1 MLLLLLL
8 FIVVVAL
15 VVEEEKVLFPA
26 SNTRPKCATRLDVL
40 SLLVFSSRE
49 NDARPPLPSS
59 SSLLLLLLLLLRM
72 ASSEDAKKGRLVPI
86 ASLPLPLAA
95 EPEKSVDVK
104 KEEHKDGADQTL
116 FLEDDQSAEENAAT
130 ARRWERI
137 IVRVFLLCSFV
148 FPKKNFSTSV
158 NYCMKRAT
166 TPRVCQKKKEKER
179 KKYLR
184 VRNFLCPSSLFA
196 LSLSQSHPGR
206 TRRERVCVCACVRE
220 RERERER
227 RKKEGSRSNE
237 KRRKVARAR
246 THALSISP
254 SVLRYICARRKCRL
268 RRWKLHRQQRRT
280 TSKRGT
286 RVV

>member
-1 MLLLLLL
+1 MPPSVAEPCVFSVRVSAEGAAAFPLLPFANCKGFVPELKNILRILLVILLLLLL

-59 SSLLLLLLLLLRM
+59 SSLLLRM

-116 FLEDDQSAEENAAT
+116 FLEDDQSAEENAPT

-137 IVRVFLLCSFV
+137 IVRVFLF
-148 FPKKNFSTSV
+148 
-158 NYCMKRAT
+158 
-166 TPRVCQKKKEKER
+166 
-179 KKYLR
+179 
-184 VRNFLCPSSLFA
+184 
-196 LSLSQSHPGR
+196 
-206 TRRERVCVCACVRE
+206 CVR
-220 RERERER
+220 
-227 RKKEGSRSNE
+227 SFF
-237 KRRKVARAR
+237 
-246 THALSISP
+246 
-254 SVLRYICARRKCRL
+254 
-268 RRWKLHRQQRRT
+268 QRRILVLD
-280 TSKRGT
+280 SYE
-286 RVV
+286 

>member
-1 MLLLLLL
+1 MPPSVAEPCVFSVRVSAEGAAAFPLPPFANCKGFVPELKNILRILLVILLLLLL

-26 SNTRPKCATRLDVL
+26 SNPRPKCATRLDVL

-59 SSLLLLLLLLLRM
+59 SSLLLRM

-104 KEEHKDGADQTL
+104 KEERKDGADQTL

-137 IVRVFLLCSFV
+137 IVRVFLF
-148 FPKKNFSTSV
+148 
-158 NYCMKRAT
+158 
-166 TPRVCQKKKEKER
+166 
-179 KKYLR
+179 
-184 VRNFLCPSSLFA
+184 
-196 LSLSQSHPGR
+196 
-206 TRRERVCVCACVRE
+206 CVR
-220 RERERER
+220 
-227 RKKEGSRSNE
+227 SFF
-237 KRRKVARAR
+237 
-246 THALSISP
+246 
-254 SVLRYICARRKCRL
+254 
-268 RRWKLHRQQRRT
+268 QRRILVLD
-280 TSKRGT
+280 SYE
-286 RVV
+286 

>member
-1 MLLLLLL
+1 MPPSVAEPCVFSVRVSAEGAAAFPLPPFANCKGFVPELKNILRILLVILLLLLL

-26 SNTRPKCATRLDVL
+26 SNPRPKCATRLDVL

-59 SSLLLLLLLLLRM
+59 SSLLLRM

-137 IVRVFLLCSFV
+137 IVRVFLLRSFV
-148 FPKKNFSTSV
+148 FPKKNFSTRTSL
-158 NYCMKRAT
+158 NYYYCMNEESNDT
-166 TPRVCQKKKEKER
+166 TPKRV
-179 KKYLR
+179 
-184 VRNFLCPSSLFA
+184 
-196 LSLSQSHPGR
+196 
-206 TRRERVCVCACVRE
+206 
-220 RERERER
+220 
-227 RKKEGSRSNE
+227 
-237 KRRKVARAR
+237 
-246 THALSISP
+246 
-254 SVLRYICARRKCRL
+254 
-268 RRWKLHRQQRRT
+268 
-280 TSKRGT
+280 
-286 RVV
+286 

>member
-1 MLLLLLL
+1 MFSVRVSAEGAAAFPLPPFANCKGFVPELKNILRILLVILLLLLL

-26 SNTRPKCATRLDVL
+26 SNPRPKCATRLDVL

-59 SSLLLLLLLLLRM
+59 SSLLLRM

-116 FLEDDQSAEENAAT
+116 FLEDDQSAEENAPT

-137 IVRVFLLCSFV
+137 IVRVFLF
-148 FPKKNFSTSV
+148 
-158 NYCMKRAT
+158 
-166 TPRVCQKKKEKER
+166 
-179 KKYLR
+179 
-184 VRNFLCPSSLFA
+184 
-196 LSLSQSHPGR
+196 
-206 TRRERVCVCACVRE
+206 CVR
-220 RERERER
+220 
-227 RKKEGSRSNE
+227 SFF
-237 KRRKVARAR
+237 
-246 THALSISP
+246 
-254 SVLRYICARRKCRL
+254 
-268 RRWKLHRQQRRT
+268 QRRILVLD
-280 TSKRGT
+280 SYE
-286 RVV
+286 

>member
-1 MLLLLLL
+1 MPPSVAEPCVFSVRVSAEGAAAFPLLPFANCKGFVPELKNILRILLVLLLLLLLLLL

-59 SSLLLLLLLLLRM
+59 SSLLLLLLLLRM

-137 IVRVFLLCSFV
+137 IVRVFLLRSFV
-148 FPKKNFSTSV
+148 FPKKNFS
-158 NYCMKRAT
+158 
-166 TPRVCQKKKEKER
+166 P
-179 KKYLR
+179 
-184 VRNFLCPSSLFA
+184 
-196 LSLSQSHPGR
+196 
-206 TRRERVCVCACVRE
+206 
-220 RERERER
+220 
-227 RKKEGSRSNE
+227 
-237 KRRKVARAR
+237 
-246 THALSISP
+246 
-254 SVLRYICARRKCRL
+254 
-268 RRWKLHRQQRRT
+268 
-280 TSKRGT
+280 
-286 RVV
+286 

>member
-1 MLLLLLL
+1 MPPSVAEPCVFSVRVSAEGAAAFPLLPFANCKGFVPELKNILRILLVLLLLLLLLLLL

-59 SSLLLLLLLLLRM
+59 SSLLLLLLLRM

-137 IVRVFLLCSFV
+137 IVRVFLLRSFV
-148 FPKKNFSTSV
+148 FPKKNFSPRTSV
-158 NYCMKRAT
+158 NY
-166 TPRVCQKKKEKER
+166 
-179 KKYLR
+179 Y
-184 VRNFLCPSSLFA
+184 
-196 LSLSQSHPGR
+196 
-206 TRRERVCVCACVRE
+206 
-220 RERERER
+220 
-227 RKKEGSRSNE
+227 
-237 KRRKVARAR
+237 
-246 THALSISP
+246 
-254 SVLRYICARRKCRL
+254 YY
-268 RRWKLHRQQRRT
+268 
-280 TSKRGT
+280 
-286 RVV
+286 

>member
-1 MLLLLLL
+1 MPPSVAEPCVFSVRVSAEGAAAFPLLPFANCKGFVPELKNILRILLVILLLLLL

-59 SSLLLLLLLLLRM
+59 SSLLLRM

-104 KEEHKDGADQTL
+104 KEERKDGADQTL
-116 FLEDDQSAEENAAT
+116 FLEDDQSAEENAPT

-137 IVRVFLLCSFV
+137 IVRVFLF
-148 FPKKNFSTSV
+148 
-158 NYCMKRAT
+158 
-166 TPRVCQKKKEKER
+166 
-179 KKYLR
+179 
-184 VRNFLCPSSLFA
+184 
-196 LSLSQSHPGR
+196 
-206 TRRERVCVCACVRE
+206 CVR
-220 RERERER
+220 
-227 RKKEGSRSNE
+227 SFF
-237 KRRKVARAR
+237 
-246 THALSISP
+246 
-254 SVLRYICARRKCRL
+254 
-268 RRWKLHRQQRRT
+268 QRRILVLD
-280 TSKRGT
+280 SYE
-286 RVV
+286 

>member
-1 MLLLLLL
+1 MLLLLLLL

-59 SSLLLLLLLLLRM
+59 SSSLLLLLLLLRM

-104 KEEHKDGADQTL
+104 KEEHKDDADQTL
-116 FLEDDQSAEENAAT
+116 FLEDEQSAEENAAT

-137 IVRVFLLCSFV
+137 IVRVFLLRSFV
-148 FPKKNFSTSV
+148 FPKKNFSTRTSV
-158 NYCMKRAT
+158 NYYCMKRATT
-166 TPRVCQKKKEKER
+166 TPRVCQKKKR
-179 KKYLR
+179 KRTKKNISACVIFCVLQ
-184 VRNFLCPSSLFA
+184 SLFSRFLFLKVTPDA
-196 LSLSQSHPGR
+196 R
-206 TRRERVCVCACVRE
+206 AE
-220 RERERER
+220 RERERK
-227 RKKEGSRSNE
+227 KKERGFEIERE
-237 KRRKVARAR
+237 TTEGRARAHAR
-246 THALSISP
+246 TLNLPLCSSI
-254 SVLRYICARRKCRL
+254 YMCA
-268 RRWKLHRQQRRT
+268 
-280 TSKRGT
+280 
-286 RVV
+286 

>member
-1 MLLLLLL
+1 MPPSVAEPCVFSVRVSAEGAAAFPLPPFANCKGFVPELKNILRILLVLLLLLL

-59 SSLLLLLLLLLRM
+59 SSLLLLLLLLLLRM

-137 IVRVFLLCSFV
+137 IVRVFLLRSFV
-148 FPKKNFSTSV
+148 FPKKNFSTRTSV
-158 NYCMKRAT
+158 NYYYCMNEESNDT
-166 TPRVCQKKKEKER
+166 TPKRV
-179 KKYLR
+179 
-184 VRNFLCPSSLFA
+184 
-196 LSLSQSHPGR
+196 
-206 TRRERVCVCACVRE
+206 
-220 RERERER
+220 
-227 RKKEGSRSNE
+227 
-237 KRRKVARAR
+237 
-246 THALSISP
+246 
-254 SVLRYICARRKCRL
+254 
-268 RRWKLHRQQRRT
+268 
-280 TSKRGT
+280 
-286 RVV
+286 

>member
-1 MLLLLLL
+1 MPPSVAEPCVFSVRVSAEGAAAFPLLPFANCKGFVPELKNILRILLVLLLLLLL

-59 SSLLLLLLLLLRM
+59 SSLLLRM

-137 IVRVFLLCSFV
+137 IVRVFLLRSFV
-148 FPKKNFSTSV
+148 FPKKNFS
-158 NYCMKRAT
+158 
-166 TPRVCQKKKEKER
+166 
-179 KKYLR
+179 
-184 VRNFLCPSSLFA
+184 PSSI
-196 LSLSQSHPGR
+196 
-206 TRRERVCVCACVRE
+206 V
-220 RERERER
+220 
-227 RKKEGSRSNE
+227 
-237 KRRKVARAR
+237 
-246 THALSISP
+246 
-254 SVLRYICARRKCRL
+254 
-268 RRWKLHRQQRRT
+268 
-280 TSKRGT
+280 
-286 RVV
+286 

>member
-1 MLLLLLL
+1 MLLLLLLLLL

-26 SNTRPKCATRLDVL
+26 SNPRPKCATRLDVL

-59 SSLLLLLLLLLRM
+59 SSLLLLLLLRM

-137 IVRVFLLCSFV
+137 IVRVFLLPSFV
-148 FPKKNFSTSV
+148 FPKKNFSTTRTSKLLLHEEES
-158 NYCMKRAT
+158 NDNSQSF
-166 TPRVCQKKKEKER
+166 CQKKKKR
-179 KKYLR
+179 K
-184 VRNFLCPSSLFA
+184 
-196 LSLSQSHPGR
+196 R
-206 TRRERVCVCACVRE
+206 TKKNISACVIFCVLRLFSRFLFLKVTPDARAE
-220 RERERER
+220 REREKEER
-227 RKKEGSRSNE
+227 KRVRDRTRNDGRSR
-237 KRRKVARAR
+237 ARAR
-246 THALSISP
+246 THSQSP
-254 SVLRYICARRKCRL
+254 PLFFDIYV
-268 RRWKLHRQQRRT
+268 
-280 TSKRGT
+280 
-286 RVV
+286 RVGNVD

>member
-1 MLLLLLL
+1 MPPSVAEPCVFSVRVSAEGAAAFPLPPFANCKGFVPELKNILRILLLLLLLLL

-59 SSLLLLLLLLLRM
+59 LLLLLLLRM

-116 FLEDDQSAEENAAT
+116 FLEDVQSAEENAAT
-130 ARRWERI
+130 ARLCWERI
-137 IVRVFLLCSFV
+137 IIRVSLLFVPSF
-148 FPKKNFSTSV
+148 FQ
-158 NYCMKRAT
+158 Y
-166 TPRVCQKKKEKER
+166 
-179 KKYLR
+179 
-184 VRNFLCPSSLFA
+184 
-196 LSLSQSHPGR
+196 
-206 TRRERVCVCACVRE
+206 
-220 RERERER
+220 
-227 RKKEGSRSNE
+227 
-237 KRRKVARAR
+237 
-246 THALSISP
+246 
-254 SVLRYICARRKCRL
+254 
-268 RRWKLHRQQRRT
+268 
-280 TSKRGT
+280 
-286 RVV
+286 

>member
-1 MLLLLLL
+1 MPPSVAEPCVFSVRVSAEGAAAFPLPPFANCKGFVPELKNILRILLVLLLLLL

-59 SSLLLLLLLLLRM
+59 SSSLLLLLLLLLLRM

-95 EPEKSVDVK
+95 EPQKSVDVK
-104 KEEHKDGADQTL
+104 KEEHKDDADQTL
-116 FLEDDQSAEENAAT
+116 FLEDEQSAEENAAT

-166 TPRVCQKKKEKER
+166 TPRVCQKKKR
-179 KKYLR
+179 K
-184 VRNFLCPSSLFA
+184 
-196 LSLSQSHPGR
+196 R
-206 TRRERVCVCACVRE
+206 T
-220 RERERER
+220 
-227 RKKEGSRSNE
+227 KK
-237 KRRKVARAR
+237 
-246 THALSISP
+246 ISP
-254 SVLRYICARRKCRL
+254 RA
-268 RRWKLHRQQRRT
+268 
-280 TSKRGT
+280 
-286 RVV
+286 

>member
-1 MLLLLLL
+1 MPPSVAEPCVFSVRVSAEGAAAFPLLPFANCKGFVPELKNILRILLVILLLLLLL

-26 SNTRPKCATRLDVL
+26 SNPRPKCATRLDVL

-59 SSLLLLLLLLLRM
+59 SSLLLLLLLRM

-137 IVRVFLLCSFV
+137 IVRVFLLRSFV
-148 FPKKNFSTSV
+148 FPKKNFSTRTSV
-158 NYCMKRAT
+158 LNYYYCMNEESNDT
-166 TPRVCQKKKEKER
+166 TPKRV
-179 KKYLR
+179 
-184 VRNFLCPSSLFA
+184 
-196 LSLSQSHPGR
+196 
-206 TRRERVCVCACVRE
+206 
-220 RERERER
+220 
-227 RKKEGSRSNE
+227 
-237 KRRKVARAR
+237 
-246 THALSISP
+246 
-254 SVLRYICARRKCRL
+254 
-268 RRWKLHRQQRRT
+268 
-280 TSKRGT
+280 
-286 RVV
+286 

>member
-1 MLLLLLL
+1 MPPSVAEPCVFSVRVSAEGAAAFPLLPFANCKGFVPELKNILRILLVLLLLLLLL

-59 SSLLLLLLLLLRM
+59 SSLLLLLLLRM

-137 IVRVFLLCSFV
+137 IVRVFLLRSFV
-148 FPKKNFSTSV
+148 FPKKNFSTRTSV
-158 NYCMKRAT
+158 NYYCMKKRAT
-166 TPRVCQKKKEKER
+166 TTPRVFAKRKKKEKER
-179 KKYLR
+179 KK
-184 VRNFLCPSSLFA
+184 
-196 LSLSQSHPGR
+196 
-206 TRRERVCVCACVRE
+206 
-220 RERERER
+220 
-227 RKKEGSRSNE
+227 
-237 KRRKVARAR
+237 
-246 THALSISP
+246 ISP
-254 SVLRYICARRKCRL
+254 RA
-268 RRWKLHRQQRRT
+268 
-280 TSKRGT
+280 
-286 RVV
+286 

>member
-1 MLLLLLL
+1 MPPSVAEPCVFSVRVSAEGAAAFPLPPFANCKGFVPELKNILRILLVLLLL

-59 SSLLLLLLLLLRM
+59 SSLLLLLLLRM

-137 IVRVFLLCSFV
+137 IVRVFLLRSFV
-148 FPKKNFSTSV
+148 FPKKNFSTRTSV
-158 NYCMKRAT
+158 NYYCMKRAT
-166 TPRVCQKKKEKER
+166 THVQ
-179 KKYLR
+179 
-184 VRNFLCPSSLFA
+184 N
-196 LSLSQSHPGR
+196 
-206 TRRERVCVCACVRE
+206 
-220 RERERER
+220 
-227 RKKEGSRSNE
+227 
-237 KRRKVARAR
+237 
-246 THALSISP
+246 
-254 SVLRYICARRKCRL
+254 
-268 RRWKLHRQQRRT
+268 
-280 TSKRGT
+280 
-286 RVV
+286 

>member
-1 MLLLLLL
+1 MPPSVAEPCVFSVRVSAEGAAAFPLPPFANCKGFVPELKNILRILLLLLLLLL

-59 SSLLLLLLLLLRM
+59 SSLLLLLLLRM

-116 FLEDDQSAEENAAT
+116 FLEDVQSAEENAAT
-130 ARRWERI
+130 ARLCWERI
-137 IVRVFLLCSFV
+137 IIRVSLLFVRFSNSTN
-148 FPKKNFSTSV
+148 NF
-158 NYCMKRAT
+158 
-166 TPRVCQKKKEKER
+166 
-179 KKYLR
+179 
-184 VRNFLCPSSLFA
+184 
-196 LSLSQSHPGR
+196 
-206 TRRERVCVCACVRE
+206 
-220 RERERER
+220 
-227 RKKEGSRSNE
+227 
-237 KRRKVARAR
+237 
-246 THALSISP
+246 
-254 SVLRYICARRKCRL
+254 CRF
-268 RRWKLHRQQRRT
+268 
-280 TSKRGT
+280 
-286 RVV
+286 

>member
-1 MLLLLLL
+1 MPPSVAEPCVFSVRVSAEGAAAFPLPPFANCKGFVPELKNILRILLVLLLL

-59 SSLLLLLLLLLRM
+59 SSLLLLLLFLRM

-130 ARRWERI
+130 ARRCWERI

-148 FPKKNFSTSV
+148 FPKKNFRV

-166 TPRVCQKKKEKER
+166 TLPDARRQKKKEKER

-184 VRNFLCPSSLFA
+184 VRNFLCLRLFSRFLFLKVTPDA
-196 LSLSQSHPGR
+196 RAH
-206 TRRERVCVCACVRE
+206 TRRERVCV
-220 RERERER
+220 
-227 RKKEGSRSNE
+227 
-237 KRRKVARAR
+237 RA
-246 THALSISP
+246 
-254 SVLRYICARRKCRL
+254 
-268 RRWKLHRQQRRT
+268 
-280 TSKRGT
+280 
-286 RVV
+286 

>member
-1 MLLLLLL
+1 MPPSVAEPCVFSVRVSAEGAAAFPLLPFANCKGFVPELKNILRILLVLLLLLL

-59 SSLLLLLLLLLRM
+59 SSLLLLLLLRM

-137 IVRVFLLCSFV
+137 IVRVFLLPSFV
-148 FPKKNFSTSV
+148 FPKKNFSTTRTSKLLLHEEES
-158 NYCMKRAT
+158 NDNSQSF
-166 TPRVCQKKKEKER
+166 CQKKKKEKER
-179 KKYLR
+179 KK
-184 VRNFLCPSSLFA
+184 
-196 LSLSQSHPGR
+196 
-206 TRRERVCVCACVRE
+206 
-220 RERERER
+220 
-227 RKKEGSRSNE
+227 
-237 KRRKVARAR
+237 
-246 THALSISP
+246 ISP
-254 SVLRYICARRKCRL
+254 RA
-268 RRWKLHRQQRRT
+268 
-280 TSKRGT
+280 
-286 RVV
+286 

>member
-1 MLLLLLL
+1 MLLLLLLLLLLL

-59 SSLLLLLLLLLRM
+59 SSLLLLLLLLRM

-137 IVRVFLLCSFV
+137 IVRVFLLRSFV
-148 FPKKNFSTSV
+148 FPKKNFSTTRTSV
-158 NYCMKRAT
+158 NYYCMKKRAT
-166 TPRVCQKKKEKER
+166 TTPRVFAKRKKKKKNE

-206 TRRERVCVCACVRE
+206 TRRERESVCVCVR
-220 RERERER
+220 
-227 RKKEGSRSNE
+227 
-237 KRRKVARAR
+237 A
-246 THALSISP
+246 
-254 SVLRYICARRKCRL
+254 
-268 RRWKLHRQQRRT
+268 
-280 TSKRGT
+280 
-286 RVV
+286 

>member
-1 MLLLLLL
+1 MPPSVAEPCVFSVRVSAEGAAAFPLLPFANCKGFVPELKNILRILLVLLLLLLLL

-59 SSLLLLLLLLLRM
+59 SSLLLRM

-116 FLEDDQSAEENAAT
+116 FLEDVQSAEENAAT
-130 ARRWERI
+130 ARRCWERI
-137 IVRVFLLCSFV
+137 SIIIRVSLLFVR
-148 FPKKNFSTSV
+148 FSNT
-158 NYCMKRAT
+158 Y
-166 TPRVCQKKKEKER
+166 
-179 KKYLR
+179 
-184 VRNFLCPSSLFA
+184 
-196 LSLSQSHPGR
+196 
-206 TRRERVCVCACVRE
+206 
-220 RERERER
+220 
-227 RKKEGSRSNE
+227 
-237 KRRKVARAR
+237 
-246 THALSISP
+246 
-254 SVLRYICARRKCRL
+254 
-268 RRWKLHRQQRRT
+268 
-280 TSKRGT
+280 
-286 RVV
+286 

>member
-1 MLLLLLL
+1 MPPSVAEPCVFSVRVSAEGAAAFPLLPFANCKGFVPELKNILRILLVLLLLLLL

-59 SSLLLLLLLLLRM
+59 SSLLLRM

-137 IVRVFLLCSFV
+137 IVRVFLF
-148 FPKKNFSTSV
+148 
-158 NYCMKRAT
+158 
-166 TPRVCQKKKEKER
+166 
-179 KKYLR
+179 
-184 VRNFLCPSSLFA
+184 
-196 LSLSQSHPGR
+196 
-206 TRRERVCVCACVRE
+206 CVR
-220 RERERER
+220 
-227 RKKEGSRSNE
+227 SFF
-237 KRRKVARAR
+237 
-246 THALSISP
+246 
-254 SVLRYICARRKCRL
+254 
-268 RRWKLHRQQRRT
+268 QRRILVLD
-280 TSKRGT
+280 SYE
-286 RVV
+286 

>member
-1 MLLLLLL
+1 MPPSVAEPCVFSVRVSAEGAAAFPLPPFANCKGFVPELKNILRILLVLLLLLL

-59 SSLLLLLLLLLRM
+59 SSLLLRM

-137 IVRVFLLCSFV
+137 IVRVFLLRSFV
-148 FPKKNFSTSV
+148 FPKKNFSTTRTS
-158 NYCMKRAT
+158 T
-166 TPRVCQKKKEKER
+166 
-179 KKYLR
+179 
-184 VRNFLCPSSLFA
+184 SSCN
-196 LSLSQSHPGR
+196 H
-206 TRRERVCVCACVRE
+206 T
-220 RERERER
+220 
-227 RKKEGSRSNE
+227 
-237 KRRKVARAR
+237 
-246 THALSISP
+246 
-254 SVLRYICARRKCRL
+254 
-268 RRWKLHRQQRRT
+268 
-280 TSKRGT
+280 
-286 RVV
+286 

>member
-1 MLLLLLL
+1 MPPSVAEPCVFSVRVSAEGAAAFPLLPFANCKGFVPELKNILRILLVLLLLLLLLL

-26 SNTRPKCATRLDVL
+26 SNPRPKCATRLDVL

-59 SSLLLLLLLLLRM
+59 SSLLLLLLLRM

-137 IVRVFLLCSFV
+137 IVRVFLLPSFV
-148 FPKKNFSTSV
+148 FPKKNFSTTRTSKLLLHEEES
-158 NYCMKRAT
+158 NDNSQSF
-166 TPRVCQKKKEKER
+166 CQKKKKEKER
-179 KKYLR
+179 KK
-184 VRNFLCPSSLFA
+184 
-196 LSLSQSHPGR
+196 
-206 TRRERVCVCACVRE
+206 
-220 RERERER
+220 
-227 RKKEGSRSNE
+227 
-237 KRRKVARAR
+237 
-246 THALSISP
+246 ISP
-254 SVLRYICARRKCRL
+254 RA
-268 RRWKLHRQQRRT
+268 
-280 TSKRGT
+280 
-286 RVV
+286 

>member
-1 MLLLLLL
+1 MFSVRVSAEGAAAFPLPPFANCKGFVPELKNILRILLVILLLLLL

-26 SNTRPKCATRLDVL
+26 SNPRPKCATRLDVL

-59 SSLLLLLLLLLRM
+59 SSLLLRM

-104 KEEHKDGADQTL
+104 KEERKDGADQTL

-137 IVRVFLLCSFV
+137 IVRVFLF
-148 FPKKNFSTSV
+148 
-158 NYCMKRAT
+158 
-166 TPRVCQKKKEKER
+166 
-179 KKYLR
+179 
-184 VRNFLCPSSLFA
+184 
-196 LSLSQSHPGR
+196 
-206 TRRERVCVCACVRE
+206 CVR
-220 RERERER
+220 
-227 RKKEGSRSNE
+227 SFF
-237 KRRKVARAR
+237 
-246 THALSISP
+246 
-254 SVLRYICARRKCRL
+254 
-268 RRWKLHRQQRRT
+268 QRRILVLD
-280 TSKRGT
+280 SYE
-286 RVV
+286 

>member
-1 MLLLLLL
+1 MPPSVAEPCVFSVRVSAEGAAAFPLLPFANCKGFVPELKNILRILLVLLLLLLL

-59 SSLLLLLLLLLRM
+59 SSLLLLLLLLRM

-166 TPRVCQKKKEKER
+166 TPRVCQKKKR
-179 KKYLR
+179 K
-184 VRNFLCPSSLFA
+184 
-196 LSLSQSHPGR
+196 R
-206 TRRERVCVCACVRE
+206 T
-220 RERERER
+220 
-227 RKKEGSRSNE
+227 KK
-237 KRRKVARAR
+237 
-246 THALSISP
+246 ISP
-254 SVLRYICARRKCRL
+254 RA
-268 RRWKLHRQQRRT
+268 
-280 TSKRGT
+280 
-286 RVV
+286 

>member
-1 MLLLLLL
+1 MPPSVAEPCVFSVRVSAEGAAAFPLLPFANCKGFVPELKNILRILLVLLLLLLL

-59 SSLLLLLLLLLRM
+59 SSLLLRM

-116 FLEDDQSAEENAAT
+116 FLEDDQSAEENAPT

-137 IVRVFLLCSFV
+137 IVRVFLF
-148 FPKKNFSTSV
+148 
-158 NYCMKRAT
+158 
-166 TPRVCQKKKEKER
+166 
-179 KKYLR
+179 
-184 VRNFLCPSSLFA
+184 
-196 LSLSQSHPGR
+196 
-206 TRRERVCVCACVRE
+206 CVR
-220 RERERER
+220 
-227 RKKEGSRSNE
+227 SFF
-237 KRRKVARAR
+237 
-246 THALSISP
+246 
-254 SVLRYICARRKCRL
+254 
-268 RRWKLHRQQRRT
+268 QRRILVLD
-280 TSKRGT
+280 SYE
-286 RVV
+286 

>member
-1 MLLLLLL
+1 MPPSVAEPCVFSVRVSAEGAAAFPLLPFANCKGFVPELKNILRILLVLLLL

-59 SSLLLLLLLLLRM
+59 SSLLLRM

-137 IVRVFLLCSFV
+137 IVRVFLLRSFV
-148 FPKKNFSTSV
+148 FPKKNF
-158 NYCMKRAT
+158 
-166 TPRVCQKKKEKER
+166 
-179 KKYLR
+179 
-184 VRNFLCPSSLFA
+184 
-196 LSLSQSHPGR
+196 
-206 TRRERVCVCACVRE
+206 
-220 RERERER
+220 
-227 RKKEGSRSNE
+227 
-237 KRRKVARAR
+237 
-246 THALSISP
+246 
-254 SVLRYICARRKCRL
+254 
-268 RRWKLHRQQRRT
+268 
-280 TSKRGT
+280 
-286 RVV
+286 

>member
-1 MLLLLLL
+1 
-8 FIVVVAL
+8 
-15 VVEEEKVLFPA
+15 
-26 SNTRPKCATRLDVL
+26 
-40 SLLVFSSRE
+40 
-49 NDARPPLPSS
+49 
-59 SSLLLLLLLLLRM
+59 M

-166 TPRVCQKKKEKER
+166 TPRVCQKKKR
-179 KKYLR
+179 K
-184 VRNFLCPSSLFA
+184 
-196 LSLSQSHPGR
+196 R
-206 TRRERVCVCACVRE
+206 T
-220 RERERER
+220 
-227 RKKEGSRSNE
+227 KK
-237 KRRKVARAR
+237 
-246 THALSISP
+246 ISP
-254 SVLRYICARRKCRL
+254 RA
-268 RRWKLHRQQRRT
+268 
-280 TSKRGT
+280 
-286 RVV
+286 